1 MVAGN
6 EVKVLIY
13 PQFRVEKHCWKY
25 LKFANMI
32 DSNKENFYRRTFSLI
47 QGAAQGTLV
56 EKKIRNK
63 VQLLLKMVIRYF
75 EIKLIQQ

>member
-1 MVAGN
+1 
-6 EVKVLIY
+6 
-13 PQFRVEKHCWKY
+13 
-25 LKFANMI
+25 MI